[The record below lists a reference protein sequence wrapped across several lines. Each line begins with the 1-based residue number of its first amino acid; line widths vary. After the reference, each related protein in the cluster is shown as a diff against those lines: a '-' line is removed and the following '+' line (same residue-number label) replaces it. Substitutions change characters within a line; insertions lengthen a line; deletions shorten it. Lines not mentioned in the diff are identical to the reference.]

1 MKIISE
7 HVNKTYI
14 FKDKLFKKRKITAIE
29 DFNYTIEQGEII
41 GLLGLDNSGKSTIVS
56 LLSGSSIPTSG
67 CILVDGKVN
76 YKVLKNNSKIL
87 LNLTEK
93 KGLSNDTVYNNLAH
107 TGNKLKFDP
116 LDAEKR
122 ITELRDILELDKSIN
137 VKTANLSALEIV
149 KLNIAIS
156 IFSKPCIVFFD
167 NALNS
172 LDSIT
177 KSYTLKL
184 LKRINKEFKTTIV
197 IATNNINDIEKICK
211 RVTILTNGKVLMD
224 EKYEIVKEKYFNNKN
239 VTVLFNKSF
248 NIPKGDFEVLENN
261 DYYLKVKIDFNKCDF
276 ATFIN
281 QFDINTIVDINISPS
296 EFENL

>member
-14 FKDKLFKKRKITAIE
+14 FKDKLFKRSKITALE

-56 LLSGSSIPTSG
+56 LLSGSSLPTSG
-67 CILVDGKVN
+67 NILVDGKIN
-76 YKVLKNNSKIL
+76 YKLLKSNSKIL

-93 KGLSNDTVYNNLAH
+93 KGFYNDTVYNNLVH
-107 TGNKLKFDP
+107 IGNKLKFDS
-116 LDAEKR
+116 LDIEKR
-122 ITELRDILELDKSIN
+122 ITELRDILELDKVIN
-137 VKTANLSALEIV
+137 VKTNDLSTLDVI

-156 IFSKPCIVFFD
+156 IFSKPNIVFFD

-177 KSYTLKL
+177 KNYTLKL

-211 RVTILTNGKVLMD
+211 RVTILTNGKVLID
-224 EKYEIVKEKYFNNKN
+224 EKYEVVKEKYFNSKN
-239 VTVLFNKSF
+239 VIVLFNKSY
-248 NIPKGDFEVLENN
+248 NIPKGNFEILESN